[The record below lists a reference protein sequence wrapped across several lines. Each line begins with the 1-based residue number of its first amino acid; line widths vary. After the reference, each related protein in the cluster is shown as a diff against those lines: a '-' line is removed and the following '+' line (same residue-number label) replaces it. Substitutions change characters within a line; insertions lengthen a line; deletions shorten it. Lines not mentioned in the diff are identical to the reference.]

1 MTVPAAYMDDSTMI
15 VWEDDPMELAD
26 GFDRQ
31 RMSVLPRP
39 IVERALG
46 QPVTQRMLVTD
57 AGYFPQARHHGRRR
71 PQGSRETIVIVCGA
85 GSGWVEIDGM
95 RARITRGTALV
106 VPEGVPHSYGA
117 SESDPWTIWWCHVRG
132 TDVPELVS
140 AAGITRGSRTVAL
153 RSVERATAL
162 LDEMAVSLSRET
174 TPARILAASGI
185 AWHLLTMLA
194 SDRSLPA
201 EGTPLERAMRY
212 LDERIDSQVQVPELA
227 ALVGISPSPLASL
240 FREATGGGVLAHH
253 NALKMAYARTLLD
266 TTSLSI
272 TEVAHAVGRDDPFY
286 FSRQFSRV
294 HGVSPR
300 AYREMR
306 KG

>member
-71 PQGSRETIVIVCGA
+71 PQGSRETI
-85 GSGWVEIDGM
+85 
-95 RARITRGTALV
+95 V

-227 ALVGISPSPLASL
+227 ALVGISPSHLASL

>member
-1 MTVPAAYMDDSTMI
+1 
-15 VWEDDPMELAD
+15 MELAD

-46 QPVTQRMLVTD
+46 QAVTQRMLVTD
-57 AGYFPQARHHGRRR
+57 AGYFPQARHHGRHR
-71 PQGSRETIVIVCGA
+71 PQGSRETIVIVCGS
-85 GSGWVEIDGM
+85 GSGWADIDGI
-95 RARITRGTALV
+95 RTRITRGTALV
-106 VPEGVPHSYGA
+106 IPGGVAHSYGA

-132 TDVPELVS
+132 TDVPELIN

-153 RSVERATAL
+153 RAVERATAL
-162 LDEMAVSLSRET
+162 LDEMAVSLSRDT
-174 TPARILAASGI
+174 TPARILAASGL

-194 SDRSLPA
+194 AERSLPA

-212 LDERIDSQVQVPELA
+212 LEERIDSQVKVPELA
-227 ALVGISPSPLASL
+227 DLVGVSPSHLASL

-266 TTSLSI
+266 TTSLPI
-272 TEVAHAVGRDDPFY
+272 AEIAQAVGRDDPFY
-286 FSRQFSRV
+286 FSRQFSRA

-300 AYREMR
+300 AYRALR